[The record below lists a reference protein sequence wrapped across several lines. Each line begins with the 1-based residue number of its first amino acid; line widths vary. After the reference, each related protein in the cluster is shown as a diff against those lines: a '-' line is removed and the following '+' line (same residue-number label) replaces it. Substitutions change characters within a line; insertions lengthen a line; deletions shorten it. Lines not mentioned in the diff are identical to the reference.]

1 MKKILITGGGGF
13 IGSHLCK
20 LYIDKGFEVTCLDN
34 LSSGK
39 LDNLD
44 ELSDVKNFTFVKHD
58 IIKPLNFNNNFD
70 IILNF
75 ACPASPKYYYN
86 YPLETAFTSIFGIKN
101 ILDFA
106 VLNNSKILHASTS
119 EVYGDP
125 LEHPQKESYF
135 GNVNTIGPRSCYDE
149 GKRAAEMI
157 IYEYEKKY
165 NLDCKIIRIFNTY
178 GPKMRSD
185 DGRVIS
191 NFINQAIRN
200 EDITIY
206 GDGSQTRSFCFIDD
220 LINGIDKYIELDD
233 KFLGPINLGNPHEL
247 SMKNL
252 AEIIIGLTKSSSK
265 IVFSELPQNDPLKRK
280 PDISLATQKLSF
292 KPEVV
297 IEDGILKTIQ
307 FFRKK

>member
-58 IIKPLNFNNNFD
+58 IINPLNFNNNFD

-86 YPLETAFTSIFGIKN
+86 YPLDTAFTSIFGIKN
-101 ILDFA
+101 VLDFA

-125 LEHPQKESYF
+125 LQHPQKESYF

-178 GPKMRSD
+178 GPKMRRD

-220 LINGIDKYIELDD
+220 LINGIDKYIKLDE

-247 SMKNL
+247 SMKNI
-252 AEIIIGLTKSSSK
+252 AEIIIDLTKSSSK

-280 PDISLATQKLSF
+280 PDISLAKQKLSF
-292 KPEVV
+292 KPEVA

-307 FFRKK
+307 FFRNK